1 MVGCRAGLI
10 VLQDDSPDSGKKQ
23 TILGPFQVR
32 AIYNIPP
39 KFVYAFEPLLHMI
52 PPTNGDSSL
61 DSERSESYYL
71 DLQSRVRQVEDE
83 LGITLGQVVGL
94 PLLFENEL
102 LGIIFLFR
110 AEYAF
115 TEMDWE
121 FLQGFA
127 HQAAIAVRNARI
139 YNQLETERSRLAAII
154 DNSADGILIL
164 DEDRRVVVMNQAL
177 SAMVGMSEEEAHGK
191 ACHEVL
197 SLENVTGDDLCQPG
211 VELDALGETG
221 TRCEGDLLRPG
232 GGRVTLSVNYTPL
245 LDDDRGELVNII
257 VSVHDITQFR
267 EEEEMKSTFTS
278 IISHELK
285 TPVAL
290 IKGYAQTLARPDADW
305 DADVARQ
312 GLQVIEEESDRL
324 EALINN
330 LLDVSRIQASGLRLD
345 FADVDIEALVRKVVD
360 IYRPQSEHHQ
370 LEVDFPQRLPLI
382 WGDEERL
389 RQVFTNLLGNA
400 IKYSPQGGV
409 IRVGGWR
416 EATPARG
423 VREPVQS
430 SGGGRVVIY
439 VADQG
444 IGMPEDELAHIFER
458 FYRVDSSLRRS
469 TAGAGLGLFLSKAIV
484 DAHGGEIWAHSEAG
498 KGTTF
503 FVALP
508 VSAGMERNE
517 EH

>member
-1 MVGCRAGLI
+1 MNVPALMATYQLRQREYLLRITRAMTSRLDLPSLLKLILNSAAEMVGCRAGLI

-221 TRCEGDLLRPG
+221 TRCE
-232 GGRVTLSVNYTPL
+232 
-245 LDDDRGELVNII
+245 
-257 VSVHDITQFR
+257 
-267 EEEEMKSTFTS
+267 
-278 IISHELK
+278 
-285 TPVAL
+285 
-290 IKGYAQTLARPDADW
+290 
-305 DADVARQ
+305 
-312 GLQVIEEESDRL
+312 
-324 EALINN
+324 
-330 LLDVSRIQASGLRLD
+330 
-345 FADVDIEALVRKVVD
+345 
-360 IYRPQSEHHQ
+360 
-370 LEVDFPQRLPLI
+370 
-382 WGDEERL
+382 
-389 RQVFTNLLGNA
+389 
-400 IKYSPQGGV
+400 
-409 IRVGGWR
+409 
-416 EATPARG
+416 
-423 VREPVQS
+423 
-430 SGGGRVVIY
+430 
-439 VADQG
+439 
-444 IGMPEDELAHIFER
+444 
-458 FYRVDSSLRRS
+458 
-469 TAGAGLGLFLSKAIV
+469 
-484 DAHGGEIWAHSEAG
+484 
-498 KGTTF
+498 
-503 FVALP
+503 
-508 VSAGMERNE
+508 
-517 EH
+517 